1 MAITNAIDPSASA
14 RAKSPATADP
24 FDHETTMSQTT
35 TDAEALNHTVA
46 TGAREQ
52 LPEAARVVTD
62 WLPLTAA
69 VELVRPLL
77 LGQWPEQPW
86 RWAAVLAAYAVVGLW
101 VALAFT
107 RQRFRR

>member
-1 MAITNAIDPSASA
+1 VFFP
-14 RAKSPATADP
+14 
-24 FDHETTMSQTT
+24 
-35 TDAEALNHTVA
+35 
-46 TGAREQ
+46 REQ